1 MQKENLILKEKEVS
15 VSDSSFDVYKLR
27 EDFPILHRKVNG
39 YPLVYFDNAAT
50 TQKPRQVIEKIT
62 EYYSLY
68 NSNVHRGVHY
78 LSNEATAAYETS
90 REAAG
95 RFLNASK
102 KEEIIFTRGVT
113 EGINLVA
120 ASFGGEFLKEGDEV
134 IISGMEHHSNIV
146 PWQIICERK
155 NARLKVIPVDENG
168 EIIFDEYVKLLNE
181 RTKIVSI
188 VHVSN
193 SLGTINPVKE
203 VIAEAHKYDIPVMVD
218 GAQAAPHLM
227 LDVQELDADFYA
239 ISGHKV
245 YGPTGIG
252 VLYGKEKYLEMMP
265 PYQGGGEMIETVSFE
280 KTVYNKLPYK
290 FEAGTPDIAGG
301 IGLGAALEYVTAVGH
316 ENIARHEKSLLE
328 YGTGVLSG
336 IEGIRMIGMA
346 KHKSCVFSFLLGN
359 IHPYDAGSI
368 LDKMGIAVRTGFHCT
383 QPVMDFYCIPGTV
396 RASLAMYNT
405 KEEIDRLAE
414 GLHKV
419 KKMLE

>member
-50 TQKPRQVIEKIT
+50 TQKPKQVIEKIT

-68 NSNVHRGVHY
+68 NSNVHRGVHF
-78 LSNEATAAYETS
+78 LSNEATAAYEEA
-90 REAAG
+90 REVAR
-95 RFLNASK
+95 RFLNAAK

-155 NARLKVIPVDENG
+155 GAKLKTIPVNENG
-168 EIIFDEYVKLLNE
+168 EIIFDEYAKLLNE

-188 VHVSN
+188 VHISN
-193 SLGTINPVKE
+193 SLGTINPVKD
-203 VIAEAHKYDIPVMVD
+203 VIKEAHKYNIPVMVD
-218 GAQAAPHLM
+218 GAQAAPHLK

-252 VLYGKEKYLEMMP
+252 VVYGKEKYLEKMP

-301 IGLGAALEYVTAVGH
+301 IALGTALEYVTTVGH
-316 ENIARHEKSLLE
+316 ENIARHEKDLLE
-328 YGTGVLSG
+328 YGTGVLSQIDG
-336 IEGIRMIGMA
+336 LRMIGQA
-346 KHKSCVFSFLLGN
+346 KRKSCVFSFLLGN

-405 KEEIDRLAE
+405 KEEIDRLVE

-419 KKMLE
+419 KRMFE